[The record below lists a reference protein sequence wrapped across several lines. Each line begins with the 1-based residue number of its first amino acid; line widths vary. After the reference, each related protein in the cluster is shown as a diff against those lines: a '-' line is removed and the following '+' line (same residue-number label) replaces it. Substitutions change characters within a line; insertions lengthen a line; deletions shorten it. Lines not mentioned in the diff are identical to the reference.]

1 MSTMMDKKQL
11 TVRLP
16 QSTVDYLYLRAE
28 NENKSLNDIMTDI
41 TEEYMK
47 WQEGDKVLQDIMLI
61 REKVKKESGVHPS
74 STEDIQRL
82 RNGER

>member
-1 MSTMMDKKQL
+1 MIDKKQL

-16 QSTVDYLYLRAE
+16 QSTVDYLNSKAE

-47 WQEGDKVLQDIMLI
+47 WQEGDKVLHDIMLI
-61 REKVKKESGVHPS
+61 REKVKNENGIHPS
-74 STEDIQRL
+74 STVDIQRL

>member
-1 MSTMMDKKQL
+1 MFEKKQL

-16 QSTVDYLYLRAE
+16 QSTVDYLNLKAE
-28 NENKSLNDIMTDI
+28 NEHKSLNDIITDI

-47 WQEGDKVLQDIMLI
+47 WQEGDKVIQDIIKL
-61 REKVKKESGVHPS
+61 REKVKNESGIHPS
-74 STEDIQRL
+74 STEEIQQL

>member
-1 MSTMMDKKQL
+1 MLDKKQL

-16 QSTVDYLYLRAE
+16 QSIIDYLNLKAE
-28 NENKSLNDIMTDI
+28 NENKSLNDIITDI

-47 WQEGDKVLQDIMLI
+47 WQEGEKVLQDIMII
-61 REKVKKESGVHPS
+61 REKVKNESGVHPS
-74 STEDIQRL
+74 STEDIQQL

>member
-1 MSTMMDKKQL
+1 MMIDKKQL

-16 QSTVDYLYLRAE
+16 QSTVDYLYTKAE

-47 WQEGDKVLQDIMLI
+47 WQEGDKVLQDIMII